1 MNYIDAGL
9 IVVIVVFGF
18 RGFANGFIREVCSL
32 LGILI
37 GVYLGSMFAI
47 PVGEV
52 LTQIH
57 DFNSKTIH
65 TVLGFFVVLGVSW
78 IFFMLVAY
86 ALSRTFTFMGLD
98 FVNKT
103 LGFVFCSVKTFFIF
117 SIIAYCLSQV
127 KFIEENVGKVARE
140 NSQIY
145 LKMLKAAEFV
155 IHFPIVDSAKQNLPQ
170 VPESL
175 QNVQKS
181 IKGKK

>member
-1 MNYIDAGL
+1 MNYVDAGL
-9 IVVIVVFGF
+9 IIVVVVFGF

-32 LGILI
+32 IGILI
-37 GVYLGSMFAI
+37 GVYLGSMFAV

-57 DFNSKTIH
+57 DFNSKPIH
-65 TVLGFFVVLGVSW
+65 TALGFLVVLCVSW

-86 ALSRTFTFMGLD
+86 ALSRTFTFLGLE
-98 FVNKT
+98 FVNKA
-103 LGFVFCSVKTFFIF
+103 LGFVFCSLKTFFIF
-117 SIIAYCLSQV
+117 SIIAYALSQV
-127 KFIEENVGKVARE
+127 KFIEENVGKIARE

-155 IHFPIVDSAKQNLPQ
+155 VHFPIADSTKQNLPQ
-170 VPESL
+170 VPEPL